1 MATINTFH
9 KDSGAYNH
17 AVLAVERIEDDGTS
31 KVVGVIREPVVRTY
45 LKEDTVFVS
54 SLPDGSH
61 TQEHATWEDAIS
73 RFS

>member
-9 KDSGAYNH
+9 KDTGIYNH

-31 KVVGVIREPVVRTY
+31 EIVGVIREPVVRTY

-61 TQEHATWEDAIS
+61 SQEHATWEDAIS